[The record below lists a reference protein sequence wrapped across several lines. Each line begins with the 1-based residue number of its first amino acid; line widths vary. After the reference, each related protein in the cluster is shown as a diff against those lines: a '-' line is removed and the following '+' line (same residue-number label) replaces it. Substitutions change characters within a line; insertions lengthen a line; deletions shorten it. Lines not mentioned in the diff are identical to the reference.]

1 MIFNVNYQKRKNQE
15 LFLTLENKHTLFLSK
30 TQNYIPVYDRFFTL
44 NESNYKNVNLN
55 HTWYLTSVKEKKY
68 DEDNAYIGNV
78 KNINSQ
84 KVKSKPL
91 FFKYAPLLD
100 PYKYLLGKYD
110 ITNPNLFNLPTRH
123 ETEQQLVHS
132 KMMDINNAAY
142 VDGLFV
148 YLSSFLIHNNNF
160 INGVDFYGSFLSI
173 KQKYRINVDD
183 DIEYLMKSP
192 FFNEHKNKLFTVDEY
207 EHLFQDNFDKK
218 EPIKINATE
227 SVNIFA
233 DVITDNLFDNVF
245 DENCLTLD
253 NVKDLSLDL
262 IDITHSTMDT
272 SSSNITTTLKSGS
285 SFSSRS
291 SYTSNSENSKQR
303 KEYEYDADND
313 DADND
318 DADNDDADNDDDVD
332 NDVDNDDDA
341 NNVDNN
347 KKDKKKQEDN
357 EEDDT
362 NDDESNSGSSDE
374 EEELKATIKEFPV
387 HVICME
393 KCDNTLDSLILND
406 QFENDN
412 EWFAAFMQIIMIL
425 ITYQKVFS
433 LTHNDLHTNN
443 IMYCETKL
451 KYVSYLYKNKYY
463 KVPTFGRIFK
473 IIDFGRSIYKFQNK
487 LFCSDSFEYKGDAS
501 SQYNTEPFLN
511 DKKPRLDPNY
521 SFDLCRLAC
530 SIFDYVVDDVNDV
543 KNLKKCTPLV
553 RLIVEWCLDDKGV
566 NLLYKNNG
574 AERYPDFKLY
584 KMIARCVHKHTPQAQ
599 LEREEFKHFLS
610 TKNDVSLNELINIDA
625 MIPHI

>member
-30 TQNYIPVYDRFFTL
+30 TQNYIPLYDRFFTL
-44 NESNYKNVNLN
+44 TETNYKNVNLN
-55 HTWYLTSVKEKKY
+55 HTWYLTSVKEKIY
-68 DEDNAYIGNV
+68 DEDNSYLGNV

-110 ITNPNLFNLPTRH
+110 ITNPNLFNLPTRQ

-132 KMMDINNAAY
+132 KMLDVNNAAY

-173 KQKYRINVDD
+173 KQKYKINVED

-218 EPIKINATE
+218 EPIKINTNE
-227 SVNIFA
+227 TVNISA

-253 NVKDLSLDL
+253 NVKELSLDL

-272 SSSNITTTLKSGS
+272 SSSNLTTTLKSGS

-291 SYTSNSENSKQR
+291 SYTSNSDNQEQTKDD
-303 KEYEYDADND
+303 EADEQNKDNEDEEND
-313 DADND
+313 DT
-318 DADNDDADNDDDVD
+318 DDDQ
-332 NDVDNDDDA
+332 
-341 NNVDNN
+341 
-347 KKDKKKQEDN
+347 KDKEQDN
-357 EEDDT
+357 EEDEE
-362 NDDESNSGSSDE
+362 DDESNSGSDE
-374 EEELKATIKEFPV
+374 EEEDELKATIKEFPV

-406 QFENDN
+406 QFEDDN

-451 KYVSYLYKNKYY
+451 KYVYYLYKNKYY
-463 KVPTFGRIFK
+463 KVPTHGRIFK

-487 LFCSDSFEYKGDAS
+487 LFCSDSFEFKGDAS

-530 SIFDYVVDDVNDV
+530 SIFDYLVDDINDV
-543 KNLKKCTPLV
+543 KNLKKCSPLV

-574 AERYPDFKLY
+574 MERYPDFKLY
-584 KMIARCVHKHTPQAQ
+584 KMIARCVHNHTPHAQ
-599 LEREEFKHFLS
+599 LEREEFKPFLT
-610 TKNDVSLNELINIDA
+610 TKNEVSLEHLVNIDA

>member
-15 LFLTLENKHTLFLSK
+15 LFLTLENKQTLFLSK
-30 TQNYIPVYDRFFTL
+30 TQNYIPLYDRFFTL
-44 NESNYKNVNLN
+44 TESNYKNVNLN
-55 HTWYLTSVKEKKY
+55 HTWYVTSVKDKIY
-68 DEDNAYIGNV
+68 DEENSYVGNV
-78 KNINSQ
+78 KNLHTQ

-110 ITNPNLFNLPTRH
+110 VTDPNLFALPTR
-123 ETEQQLVHS
+123 EESQQQAVHS
-132 KMMDINNAAY
+132 KMMDTNNAAY

-160 INGVDFYGSFLSI
+160 INGVDFYGSFLSV
-173 KQKYRINVDD
+173 KQKYRINVED

-192 FFNEHKNKLFTVDEY
+192 FFNQHKNKLFTVDEY
-207 EHLFQDNFDKK
+207 EHLFHDGMDKK
-218 EPIKINATE
+218 DPIKINTFE
-227 SVNIFA
+227 TVNVSADVISDNLFA
-233 DVITDNLFDNVF
+233 DVFDNQ
-245 DENCLTLD
+245 DNCLTLD
-253 NVKDLSLDL
+253 NVKDMSLDL
-262 IDITHSTMDT
+262 IDITHSPLETT
-272 SSSNITTTLKSGS
+272 QLTTTLKSGS

-291 SYTSNSENSKQR
+291 SYTSNSDNHNQ
-303 KEYEYDADND
+303 DNND
-313 DADND
+313 DADD
-318 DADNDDADNDDDVD
+318 DADDECDSKDENKSANKKNDDDV
-332 NDVDNDDDA
+332 
-341 NNVDNN
+341 
-347 KKDKKKQEDN
+347 
-357 EEDDT
+357 
-362 NDDESNSGSSDE
+362 SSSGSSYTGSSGSSGSED

-393 KCDNTLDSLILND
+393 KCDNTLDNLILND
-406 QFENDN
+406 RFKDDA
-412 EWFAAFMQIIMIL
+412 EWFAALMQIIMIL

-451 KYVSYLYKNKYY
+451 KHVFYLYKGKYY

-487 LFCSDSFEYKGDAS
+487 LFCSDSFEHKGDAS
-501 SQYNTEPFLN
+501 SQYNTEPFFN
-511 DKKPRLDPNY
+511 DKKPRLEPNY

-574 AERYPDFKLY
+574 TERYPDFKLY
-584 KMIARCVHKHTPQAQ
+584 KMIARCVHNHTPQSQ
-599 LEREEFKHFLS
+599 LEREEFNKFVS
-610 TKNDVSLNELINIDA
+610 SKKDVSLNELINIDA
-625 MIPHI
+625 MIPHV

>member
-30 TQNYIPVYDRFFTL
+30 TQNYVPVYDRFFTL
-44 NESNYKNVNLN
+44 TESNYKNVNLN
-55 HTWYLTSVKEKKY
+55 HTWYLTSVKEKIY
-68 DEDNAYIGNV
+68 DKDNSYLGNV
-78 KNINSQ
+78 KNINNQ

-110 ITNPNLFNLPTRH
+110 ITNPNLFALPSR
-123 ETEQQLVHS
+123 EESEQSPVHS
-132 KMMDINNAAY
+132 KMMDVNNAAY

-173 KQKYRINVDD
+173 KQKYRINVED
-183 DIEYLMKSP
+183 DIEYLIKSP

-207 EHLFQDNFDKK
+207 EHLFQDDFDKK
-218 EPIKINATE
+218 QPITIDKTN
-227 SVNIFA
+227 SVNINDDA
-233 DVITDNLFDNVF
+233 VVISDNLFEDVF

-253 NVKDLSLDL
+253 NVKEMSLDL
-262 IDITHSTMDT
+262 VDITHSTMDI
-272 SSSNITTTLKSGS
+272 SASNLTTTLKSGS

-291 SYTSNSENSKQR
+291 SYTSNSENQEENDTLDVDDAYVGGN
-303 KEYEYDADND
+303 KEGKKDNNND
-313 DADND
+313 DECKDEEEKD
-318 DADNDDADNDDDVD
+318 D
-332 NDVDNDDDA
+332 
-341 NNVDNN
+341 
-347 KKDKKKQEDN
+347 DN
-357 EEDDT
+357 EER
-362 NDDESNSGSSDE
+362 SNSDGSSGSDE
-374 EEELKATIKEFPV
+374 EDEEELKATIKEFPV

-393 KCDNTLDSLILND
+393 KCDNTLDNLILND
-406 QFENDN
+406 HFEDDN

-451 KYVSYLYKNKYY
+451 KFVYYLYKGKYY
-463 KVPTFGRIFK
+463 KVPTHGRIFK

-487 LFCSDSFEYKGDAS
+487 LFCSDSFENKGDAS
-501 SQYNTEPFLN
+501 SQYNTEPFFN
-511 DKKPRLDPNY
+511 DKKPRLEPNY

-530 SIFDYVVDDVNDV
+530 SIFDYLVDDISDV

-574 AERYPDFKLY
+574 SERYPDFKLY
-584 KMIARCVHKHTPQAQ
+584 KMIARCVHNHTPQSQ
-599 LEREEFKHFLS
+599 LEREEFKQFLTTKKDIS
-610 TKNDVSLNELINIDA
+610 TENLVNIDA

>member
-30 TQNYIPVYDRFFTL
+30 TQNYIPLYDRFFTL
-44 NESNYKNVNLN
+44 TETNYKNVNLN
-55 HTWYLTSVKEKKY
+55 HTWYLTSVKEKIY
-68 DEDNAYIGNV
+68 DEDNSYLGNV

-110 ITNPNLFNLPTRH
+110 ITNPNLFNLPTRQ
-123 ETEQQLVHS
+123 ETEQQFVHS
-132 KMMDINNAAY
+132 KMLDVNNAAY

-173 KQKYRINVDD
+173 KQKYRINVED

-192 FFNEHKNKLFTVDEY
+192 FFNEHKNKLFTVDDY

-218 EPIKINATE
+218 EPIKINTNE
-227 SVNIFA
+227 TVNISA

-253 NVKDLSLDL
+253 NVKELSLDL

-272 SSSNITTTLKSGS
+272 SSSNLTTTLKSGS

-291 SYTSNSENSKQR
+291 SYTSNSDNQEQTKDD
-303 KEYEYDADND
+303 EADEQNKDNEDEEND
-313 DADND
+313 DT
-318 DADNDDADNDDDVD
+318 DDDQ
-332 NDVDNDDDA
+332 
-341 NNVDNN
+341 
-347 KKDKKKQEDN
+347 KDK
-357 EEDDT
+357 EEDDEE
-362 NDDESNSGSSDE
+362 DDESNSGSDE
-374 EEELKATIKEFPV
+374 EEEDELKATIKEFPV

-406 QFENDN
+406 QFEDDN

-451 KYVSYLYKNKYY
+451 KYVYYLYKNKYY
-463 KVPTFGRIFK
+463 KVPTHGRIFK

-487 LFCSDSFEYKGDAS
+487 LFCSDSFEFKGDAS

-530 SIFDYVVDDVNDV
+530 SIFDYLVDDINDV
-543 KNLKKCTPLV
+543 KNLKKCSPLV

-574 AERYPDFKLY
+574 MERYPDFKLY
-584 KMIARCVHKHTPQAQ
+584 KMIARCVHNHTPHAQ
-599 LEREEFKHFLS
+599 LEREEFKPFLT
-610 TKNDVSLNELINIDA
+610 TKNEVSLDHLVNIDA

>member
-15 LFLTLENKHTLFLSK
+15 LFLTLENKNTLFLSK

-44 NESNYKNVNLN
+44 TESNYKNVNLN
-55 HTWYLTSVKEKKY
+55 HTWYLTSVKEKLY
-68 DEDNAYIGNV
+68 DEDNSYVGNI
-78 KNINSQ
+78 KNVNTQ

-110 ITNPNLFNLPTRH
+110 ITNSNLFNLPSH
-123 ETEQQLVHS
+123 QETQDHTVHT
-132 KMMDINNAAY
+132 KILDVNNSAY
-142 VDGLFV
+142 VDGMFL

-160 INGVDFYGSFLSI
+160 INGMDFYGSFLSV
-173 KQKYRINVDD
+173 KHKYRINVED

-192 FFNEHKNKLFTVDEY
+192 FFNEQKNKLFTVDEY
-207 EHLFQDNFDKK
+207 EHLFQDDFDKK
-218 EPIKINATE
+218 PPITIDTSE
-227 SVNIFA
+227 TLNISA
-233 DVITDNLFDNVF
+233 DVITDNLFENVF

-253 NVKDLSLDL
+253 NVKDMSLDL
-262 IDITHSTMDT
+262 EDITHSTMDT
-272 SSSNITTTLKSGS
+272 FSSNLTTTLKSGS

-291 SYTSNSENSKQR
+291 SYTSNSENQNQDEGNESNNDK
-303 KEYEYDADND
+303 DND
-313 DADND
+313 DGSGNSEDDEND
-318 DADNDDADNDDDVD
+318 EGEVDDD
-332 NDVDNDDDA
+332 DDD
-341 NNVDNN
+341 
-347 KKDKKKQEDN
+347 
-357 EEDDT
+357 DD
-362 NDDESNSGSSDE
+362 DDEDE
-374 EEELKATIKEFPV
+374 LHASIKEFPV

-393 KCDNTLDSLILND
+393 KCDNTLDNLILND
-406 QFENDN
+406 DFEDDN
-412 EWFAAFMQIIMIL
+412 QWFAAFMQIIMIL

-433 LTHNDLHTNN
+433 FTHNDLHTNN

-451 KYVSYLYKNKYY
+451 KYVYYLYKNNYY

-487 LFCSDSFEYKGDAS
+487 VFCSDSFENKGDAS
-501 SQYNTEPFLN
+501 SQYNTEPFFN

-530 SIFDYVVDDVNDV
+530 SIFDYLVDDINDV

-553 RLIVEWCLDDKGV
+553 RLIVEWCLDDKGL

-574 AERYPDFKLY
+574 TERYPDFKLY
-584 KMIARCVHKHTPQAQ
+584 KMIARCVHNHTPQAQ
-599 LEREEFKHFLS
+599 LERKEFKQFLT
-610 TKNDVSLNELINIDA
+610 TKKDVSLNELINIDA

>member
-30 TQNYIPVYDRFFTL
+30 TQNYIPLYDRFFTL
-44 NESNYKNVNLN
+44 TETNYKNVNLN
-55 HTWYLTSVKEKKY
+55 HTWYLTSVKEKIY
-68 DEDNAYIGNV
+68 DEDNSYLGNV

-110 ITNPNLFNLPTRH
+110 ITNPNLFNLPTRQ

-132 KMMDINNAAY
+132 KMLDVNNAAY

-173 KQKYRINVDD
+173 KQKYRINVED

-218 EPIKINATE
+218 EPIKINTSE
-227 SVNIFA
+227 TVNISA

-253 NVKDLSLDL
+253 NVKELSLDL

-272 SSSNITTTLKSGS
+272 SSSNLTTTLKSGS

-291 SYTSNSENSKQR
+291 SYTSNSDNQEQTKDD
-303 KEYEYDADND
+303 EADEQNKDNEDEEND
-313 DADND
+313 DT
-318 DADNDDADNDDDVD
+318 DDDQ
-332 NDVDNDDDA
+332 
-341 NNVDNN
+341 
-347 KKDKKKQEDN
+347 KDK
-357 EEDDT
+357 EEDDEE
-362 NDDESNSGSSDE
+362 DDESNSGSDE
-374 EEELKATIKEFPV
+374 EEEDELKATIKEFPV

-406 QFENDN
+406 QFEDDN

-451 KYVSYLYKNKYY
+451 KYVYYLYKNKYY
-463 KVPTFGRIFK
+463 KVPTHGRIFK

-487 LFCSDSFEYKGDAS
+487 LFCSDSFEFKGDAS

-530 SIFDYVVDDVNDV
+530 SIFDYLVDDINDV
-543 KNLKKCTPLV
+543 KNLKKCSPLV

-574 AERYPDFKLY
+574 MERYPDFKLY
-584 KMIARCVHKHTPQAQ
+584 KMIARCVHNHTPHAQ
-599 LEREEFKHFLS
+599 LEREEFKPFLT
-610 TKNDVSLNELINIDA
+610 TKNEVSLEHLVNIDA

>member
-15 LFLTLENKHTLFLSK
+15 LFLTLENKNTLFLSK
-30 TQNYIPVYDRFFTL
+30 TQNYVPVYDRFFTL
-44 NESNYKNVNLN
+44 TESNYKNVNLN
-55 HTWYLTSVKEKKY
+55 HTWYLTSVKEKIY
-68 DEDNAYIGNV
+68 DEDNSYLGNV

-110 ITNPNLFNLPTRH
+110 ITNPNLFALPSC
-123 ETEQQLVHS
+123 EESEQSLVHS
-132 KMMDINNAAY
+132 KMMDVNNAAY

-173 KQKYRINVDD
+173 KQKYRINVED

-192 FFNEHKNKLFTVDEY
+192 FFNEQKNKLFTVDEY
-207 EHLFQDNFDKK
+207 EHLFQDDFDKK
-218 EPIKINATE
+218 EPITIDKTA
-227 SVNIFA
+227 SVNINADA
-233 DVITDNLFDNVF
+233 DVISDNLFEDVF
-245 DENCLTLD
+245 DDNCLTLD
-253 NVKDLSLDL
+253 NVKEMSLDL
-262 IDITHSTMDT
+262 VDITHSTMDT
-272 SSSNITTTLKSGS
+272 SASNLTTTLKSGS

-291 SYTSNSENSKQR
+291 SYTSTSENPNQ
-303 KEYEYDADND
+303 EEENNDNVD
-313 DADND
+313 DADEK
-318 DADNDDADNDDDVD
+318 VQ
-332 NDVDNDDDA
+332 
-341 NNVDNN
+341 
-347 KKDKKKQEDN
+347 KDKQEDD
-357 EEDDT
+357 EESNAD
-362 NDDESNSGSSDE
+362 NDESNSGSGSSDGSNSGSSGSD

-393 KCDNTLDSLILND
+393 KCENTLDSLILND
-406 QFENDN
+406 HFEDDN
-412 EWFAAFMQIIMIL
+412 EWFASFMQIIMIL

-443 IMYCETKL
+443 VMYCETKL
-451 KYVSYLYKNKYY
+451 KFVYYLYKGKYY
-463 KVPTFGRIFK
+463 KVPTHGRIFK

-487 LFCSDSFEYKGDAS
+487 LFCSDSFENKGDAS
-501 SQYNTEPFLN
+501 SQYNTEPYFN
-511 DKKPRLDPNY
+511 DKKPRLEPNY

-530 SIFDYVVDDVNDV
+530 SIFDYLVDDISDV

-584 KMIARCVHKHTPQAQ
+584 KMIARCVHNHTPQAQ
-599 LEREEFKHFLS
+599 LEREEFKQFLTTKKDIS
-610 TKNDVSLNELINIDA
+610 TENLVNIDA